1 MNKYNFLYDIE
12 PTDEQLQLIMQ
23 EVAIDVKEK
32 AKEAEEKFWANHKK
46 IIYDTIEK
54 EKKLNNNSN
63 EN

>member
-1 MNKYNFLYDIE
+1 MNKYNFLYDSE
-12 PTDEQLQLIMQ
+12 PTDEQLQMIMQ

-32 AKEAEEKFWANHKK
+32 AKEAEAKFWANHKK

-54 EKKLNNNSN
+54 ENKLNNNSN